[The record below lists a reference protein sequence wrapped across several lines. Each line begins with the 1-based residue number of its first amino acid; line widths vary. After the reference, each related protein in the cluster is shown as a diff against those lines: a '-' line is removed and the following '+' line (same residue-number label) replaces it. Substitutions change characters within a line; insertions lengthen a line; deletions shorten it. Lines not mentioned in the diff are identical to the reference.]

1 MNLSTLHYVVKI
13 NERQNITKAA
23 SDLYISQSALSQ
35 NLQAA
40 EKELGTLLFDR
51 TRSPLQPTDAG
62 KIFID
67 WAKRVI
73 NSETEMRHR
82 ICDITKIPNRTLR
95 IGLSPQKSIHI
106 FPMRFL
112 TAELFWRNIHQIFY
126 YLC

>member
-67 WAKRVI
+67 WAKR
-73 NSETEMRHR
+73 NASPHLRYHKNTKP
-82 ICDITKIPNRTLR
+82 DIADWFITSKKH
-95 IGLSPQKSIHI
+95 SY
-106 FPMRFL
+106 FP
-112 TAELFWRNIHQIFY
+112 
-126 YLC
+126 